1 MAGSTELSAFSVL
14 ITRPAGR
21 ADSLLAGLEQLGIP
35 HAYQPLITTQQVAIK
50 PRDKQVLQDAEA
62 VIFVSIAAVTCLET
76 QYDLRQLQQPLYA
89 VGRTTAAALQRG
101 CGREVQAPVDQR
113 SEGLLALA
121 PLQDVAGRHLA
132 IVRGNAGR
140 ELIKQGLQARGAKVS
155 YVQSYKRV
163 PLPLDGQRLSDQWR
177 QQQIQCIV
185 VTSNEILS
193 LLFQSLPEAAHD
205 WLRQC
210 SWVLISPR
218 MQETA
223 LSFGIPL
230 TQIVQAESA
239 HDQALLDAICQL
251 RRKFH
256 ERTESGA
263 DY

>member
-1 MAGSTELSAFSVL
+1 MLQLPPDPFSVL

-21 ADSLLAGLEQLGIP
+21 ADSLLAGLEQLSIP
-35 HAYQPLITTQQVAIK
+35 HAYQPLITTQQVPVK
-50 PRDKQVLQDAEA
+50 PRDQQLLRDAEL

-76 QYDLRQLQQPLYA
+76 QCDLTQLQAPLFA
-89 VGRTTAAALQRG
+89 VGRTTAAALQRATTKP
-101 CGREVQAPVDQR
+101 VTAPDDQR
-113 SEGLLALA
+113 SEGLLAL
-121 PLQDVAGRHLA
+121 PELQDVAGKHIG

-140 ELIKQGLQARGAKVS
+140 ELIKQGLLVRGAKVS

-193 LLFQSLPEAAHD
+193 LLYQSLPDSAHD
-205 WLRQC
+205 WLRQRC
-210 SWVLISPR
+210 WVLISPR

-223 LSFGIPL
+223 ISFGIVPA
-230 TQIVQAESA
+230 QIMLADSA

-263 DY
+263 GH

>member
-1 MAGSTELSAFSVL
+1 MFQLPPDPFSVL

-21 ADSLLAGLEQLGIP
+21 ADHLLAGLEQLSIP
-35 HAYQPLITTQQVAIK
+35 HAYQPLITTQQVSVKAREQQLLK
-50 PRDKQVLQDAEA
+50 DADL
-62 VIFVSIAAVTCLET
+62 VIAVSIAAVTCLET
-76 QYDLRQLQQPLYA
+76 QMDLMQLQMPLFA
-89 VGRTTAAALQRG
+89 VGRSTAAALQRA
-101 CGREVQAPVDQR
+101 CGRIVYAPADQR
-113 SEGLLALA
+113 SEGLLAMPEL
-121 PLQDVAGRHLA
+121 LDVTGKHVV

-140 ELIKQGLQARGAKVS
+140 ELIKQGLVARGARVS

-193 LLFQSLPEAAHD
+193 LLFQSLPETAHE
-205 WLRQC
+205 WLRQRF
-210 SWVLISPR
+210 WVLISPR

-223 LSFGIPL
+223 ISFGIAP
-230 TQIVQAESA
+230 TQIMQADSA
-239 HDQALLDAICQL
+239 NDQALLDAICQL

-263 DY
+263 GF